1 MNSQR
6 RDPFAPAV
14 AERFARSSIS
24 HDSANTRAWLGP
36 QIMAS
41 AGTVVALLAAPIGH
55 LPLFIAPSPPTP
67 PYSLDRHKTMPALHP
82 RLAGSLVAMV
92 IAITPACRS
101 SDSEAH
107 PASRTAGGSA
117 STARNVPA
125 ANDSLSQLADRGR
138 IQGSASAPVW
148 VVEVSDFQC
157 PYCRMWHD
165 STYSAL
171 VRDYVSTGKVRLA
184 YLNFP
189 LQMHVNALPA
199 AEAAM
204 CASAQ
209 SKFWPMHDA
218 LFNSQDKWERLADP
232 TAFFDSLARSVGVDR
247 TQWAACATKHLARPL
262 IEADKSRS
270 EERGV
275 QSTPSFFIGDETI
288 AGAQPYTDF
297 RAAIERQLAKA
308 AKSPA
313 R

>member
-1 MNSQR
+1 
-6 RDPFAPAV
+6 
-14 AERFARSSIS
+14 
-24 HDSANTRAWLGP
+24 
-36 QIMAS
+36 
-41 AGTVVALLAAPIGH
+41 
-55 LPLFIAPSPPTP
+55 
-67 PYSLDRHKTMPALHP
+67 MPALHP
-82 RLAGSLVAMV
+82 RLAASLVAIV
-92 IAITPACRS
+92 VAITPACRS
-101 SDSEAH
+101 NDSEARST
-107 PASRTAGGSA
+107 SRTAGSSA
-117 STARNVPA
+117 STARSVPA

-148 VVEVSDFQC
+148 LVEVSDFQC

-165 STYSAL
+165 STYSAV

-189 LQMHVNALPA
+189 LQMHVNALPS

-204 CASAQ
+204 CASVQ

-218 LFNSQDKWERLADP
+218 LFNSQEKWERLADP
-232 TAFFDSLARSVGVDR
+232 SAFFDSLATRAGVDR
-247 TQWAACATKHLARPL
+247 TQWTTCVTKHLMRPL

-270 EERGV
+270 EQRGV

-288 AGAQPYTDF
+288 AGAQPYSEF

-308 AKSPA
+308 SKSPA